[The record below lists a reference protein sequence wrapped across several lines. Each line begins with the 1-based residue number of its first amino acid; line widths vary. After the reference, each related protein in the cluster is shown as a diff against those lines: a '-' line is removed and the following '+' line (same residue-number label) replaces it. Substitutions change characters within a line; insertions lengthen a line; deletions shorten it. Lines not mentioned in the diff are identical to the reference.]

1 VRRGPTSRRLVAVAL
16 AAAGAVTLAA
26 RAQQNP
32 QSAPQPPT
40 FRGDVNVVRV
50 DVVVTDKSD
59 KPVLD
64 LTSDD
69 VVITD
74 EGRQQRI
81 DMFKLISLDGGLMQT
96 PDGPPRVIRTED
108 DERSE
113 AARDDVRLFGFL
125 LDDYHVKR
133 ENAIAVRDELARFVA
148 TQLAP
153 TDMVCLMAPLQ
164 PLASVMMTRNHDA
177 IQRGLLQFIGRK
189 YDYEPV
195 NDVEM
200 RYAYRLSP
208 GTIERIRNDVVFGA
222 LEGLILKLGGMKDG
236 RKALILV
243 TEGFLNGLPPSEWS
257 SMEMD
262 VRLKEIFDLANR
274 YNVSIYAVDPRRS
287 TMTEFSH
294 EKNVPM
300 KIDKLYLDYSLK
312 TLRHLADNTNGRA
325 IVGRNDLLQAM
336 KQIVVDSSAYYLLGY
351 TAAGARPDGKYHQIS
366 VKVKRPGVEVRA
378 RHGYWALKAEDAA
391 RLAAGSSPRMPNP
404 VEMALAE
411 NVASPTQLVRT
422 WIGMSRGESGRTRVR
437 IVWEPAPGR
446 DASRAAAA
454 EVAGL
459 SVAATRKD
467 DEPIFRGR
475 SRTGAVSSADR
486 SVAFDAP
493 PGLAHVRL
501 SVETADGYELDTELR
516 DIRVPDLTAPI
527 PLLGTPEVFAGRTP
541 AEIERFKT
549 NTQNAP
555 STRREFSRIE
565 RLLLRVPVYGPG
577 GSPTSLTARLLN
589 RTNQPMS
596 ALAVQENRSD
606 AALVELS
613 LASLAPGEYAIEL
626 ATSGD
631 ANASREFVAFRVT
644 P

>member
-1 VRRGPTSRRLVAVAL
+1 VQTSGRLFAVAL
-16 AAAGAVTLAA
+16 AVAVGVTLAA
-26 RAQQNP
+26 RAQPNAQSTP
-32 QSAPQPPT
+32 QQPT

-59 KPVLD
+59 QPVLD
-64 LTSDD
+64 LTADD
-69 VVITD
+69 FVVTD
-74 EGRQQRI
+74 EGRQQRV
-81 DMFKLISLDGGLMQT
+81 DMFKLISLDGGLMRT

-113 AARDDVRLFGFL
+113 AARDDVRLFAFL

-133 ENAIAVRDELARFVA
+133 ENAMAVREELARFVA

-153 TDMVCLMAPLQ
+153 MDMVCLMTPLQ
-164 PLASVMMTRNHDA
+164 PLASVFLTRNHDA
-177 IQRGLLQFIGRK
+177 IQRGLLQFTGRK

-195 NDVEM
+195 NDAER

-222 LEGLILKLGGMKDG
+222 MEGLILKLGAMKDG

-243 TEGFLNGLPPSEWS
+243 TEGFLNGLPPSEFS

-287 TMTEFSH
+287 TMTEFAMDR
-294 EKNVPM
+294 NVPM
-300 KIDKLYLDYSLK
+300 KLDKVYLDYSLR

-336 KQIVVDSSAYYLLGY
+336 KHIVVDSSAYYLLGY
-351 TAAGARPDGKYHQIS
+351 TSAGSRPDGKYHQIS

-391 RLAAGSSPRMPNP
+391 RLAAGSAPRLPNP

-446 DASRAAAA
+446 EASRAAAA
-454 EVAGL
+454 DVAGL
-459 SVAATRKD
+459 SVAATGKD
-467 DEPIFRGR
+467 DAMIFRSR
-475 SRTGAVSSADR
+475 STSAAPVANR
-486 SVAFDAP
+486 SIAFDAP
-493 PGLAHVRL
+493 PGLTHLRL
-501 SVETADGYELDTELR
+501 SIEAADGYVLDTELR
-516 DIRVPDLTAPI
+516 DIRVPELTAPGA
-527 PLLGTPEVFAGRTP
+527 LGTPEVFVGRTP
-541 AEIERFKT
+541 AEITRFRSDA
-549 NTQNAP
+549 QSAP

-565 RLLLRVPVYGPG
+565 RLLLRVPIYGPG
-577 GSPTSLTARLLN
+577 GSPPSLTARLLN
-589 RTNQPMS
+589 RTNQPVNP
-596 ALAVQENRSD
+596 LAVQESRAD
-606 AALVELS
+606 TALVEVS

-626 ATSGD
+626 STSGD
-631 ANASREFVAFRVT
+631 ADASRELVAFRVT